1 YMADPCASGQR
12 SAKERWSSSA
22 CRSSLNA
29 FYQRTRRRSSLTVL
43 YPESERNSPA
53 PWLVYQSPWP
63 RVRRNPVRHLLLP
76 EVAKGL
82 IQRFL
87 GQTFLAGTAEESV

>member
-1 YMADPCASGQR
+1 MADPCASGQH
-12 SAKERWSSSA
+12 SVKERWSSYA

-29 FYQRTRRRSSLTVL
+29 FYRRTRQRSGLTVL
-43 YPESERNSPA
+43 YPESERSSPA

-63 RVRRNPVRHLLLP
+63 RVRRNPVHHLLLP

-82 IQRFL
+82 IQRLL
-87 GQTFLAGTAEESV
+87 GQTFLAGTVGESV